1 MKGLIKIKLNKGKK
15 LAWFKMYL
23 LEILMKIIIL
33 TLLSFNLFALKLNT
47 LNIELKFKIK
57 DELNKKLHDFKITE
71 YRLPSLKG
79 IKSVKQIKKIEFLG
93 NNLLGSTAIIIKTN
107 KKKFFGSVVISQKVK
122 NLYAIRIIKKNEIF
136 TRNDFEITETYQTN
150 KNYKN
155 AISSYSE
162 IKGKVSRITIKPYQK
177 IYSHQFE
184 EPNIVKKGDSVIIRA
199 KKGNLTIS
207 MKGVAKQNGKLGK
220 YIMVKSAFNNRV
232 LRARV
237 IAPQKVDILIG
248 E

>member
-1 MKGLIKIKLNKGKK
+1 
-15 LAWFKMYL
+15 
-23 LEILMKIIIL
+23 MKIIIL

-107 KKKFFGSVVISQKVK
+107 K
-122 NLYAIRIIKKNEIF
+122 
-136 TRNDFEITETYQTN
+136 
-150 KNYKN
+150 NYKN

-177 IYSHQFE
+177 I
-184 EPNIVKKGDSVIIRA
+184 
-199 KKGNLTIS
+199 
-207 MKGVAKQNGKLGK
+207 
-220 YIMVKSAFNNRV
+220 
-232 LRARV
+232 
-237 IAPQKVDILIG
+237 
-248 E
+248 